1 MYTNNLKPGK
11 SEILNPVDLATVSGS
26 SETRNSVYRQLS
38 EYLPDDASFVSYSF
52 EEGIPEKI
60 YARILLITGESF
72 EQRLRNA
79 DAIWDKSHL
88 VIAKRAVNLECINKL
103 VSLGADKKILVVND
117 SLASAA
123 DAIES
128 LRSIGF
134 TRFDYISYSPEV
146 PLSEIKPDE
155 IDCTLCVGE
164 PKLVPAG
171 LAPVY
176 DIGTRIISAETLA
189 EVWGYFG
196 WPLDVVEKY
205 ISKYM
210 ERVISMTQKAYSL
223 NERMNETNKNLLS
236 LINSVNDGMMVY
248 SKESG
253 RISVFND
260 RLHELSGIKE
270 DVIGKKVSQVMSNQQ
285 MIRFLSDPADTMS
298 EVLLDINDQKIMAS
312 RFSVE
317 KDKVVCMFKS
327 VETIRKENS
336 KLARKLMEQGFYSK
350 YSFDDIYGTSQLI
363 CETKNR
369 ALRLAQTD
377 LNILIEG
384 ESGTGKELFASA
396 IHRASKRSDK
406 PYIAINFSSLNDS
419 LMESELFGYEEGAF
433 TGARRGGKA
442 GVFEMANGG
451 TIFLDEIGD
460 ISQKMQ
466 VGLLRVLQEKEVM
479 RIGDGRIRY
488 VDVRII
494 AATNQNLLEK
504 VRQGL
509 FREDLYY
516 RLKIGYLYIPPLRK
530 RKEDIPYLAQKL
542 MSENGGEGLSMTPE
556 LLDWMK
562 NQPWN
567 GNVRELKN
575 MIIYMNALHD
585 GNQLS
590 MKDIPETEGHA
601 LSGEPAYSS
610 TTPPPRT
617 RQPACLNRKP
627 SYKRKT
633 PGAKA
638 TIRRSPSQKNM
649 SLRIPA

>member
-1 MYTNNLKPGK
+1 MKP
-11 SEILNPVDLATVSGS
+11 
-26 SETRNSVYRQLS
+26 
-38 EYLPDDASFVSYSF
+38 
-52 EEGIPEKI
+52 
-60 YARILLITGESF
+60 
-72 EQRLRNA
+72 
-79 DAIWDKSHL
+79 
-88 VIAKRAVNLECINKL
+88 
-103 VSLGADKKILVVND
+103 
-117 SLASAA
+117 
-123 DAIES
+123 
-128 LRSIGF
+128 
-134 TRFDYISYSPEV
+134 
-146 PLSEIKPDE
+146 
-155 IDCTLCVGE
+155 
-164 PKLVPAG
+164 
-171 LAPVY
+171 
-176 DIGTRIISAETLA
+176 
-189 EVWGYFG
+189 
-196 WPLDVVEKY
+196 
-205 ISKYM
+205 
-210 ERVISMTQKAYSL
+210 
-223 NERMNETNKNLLS
+223 
-236 LINSVNDGMMVY
+236 
-248 SKESG
+248 
-253 RISVFND
+253 
-260 RLHELSGIKE
+260 
-270 DVIGKKVSQVMSNQQ
+270 
-285 MIRFLSDPADTMS
+285 
-298 EVLLDINDQKIMAS
+298 
-312 RFSVE
+312 
-317 KDKVVCMFKS
+317 
-327 VETIRKENS
+327 
-336 KLARKLMEQGFYSK
+336 
-350 YSFDDIYGTSQLI
+350 
-363 CETKNR
+363 KNR

-610 TTPPPRT
+610 TTPPPT
-617 RQPACLNRKP
+617 HQTACL
-627 SYKRKT
+627 S
-633 PGAKA
+633 
-638 TIRRSPSQKNM
+638 
-649 SLRIPA
+649 